1 MKVVDFLQEVENSF
15 SVSALRF
22 SYWLGNCLIPPLF
35 AVSMQL
41 LLFSQGSGGRFAS
54 AVWFIWSSCWNDILD
69 PSQIS
74 VNRICQG
81 VSVSF
86 YTPLTGVQ
94 YIRSMVGTFNML
106 VGWGKILLVL
116 YWLIFRILTDFLKSF
131 YMVIEI
137 SVWESDKSFRLCM
150 CRSIETLSKIWI
162 LA

>member
-1 MKVVDFLQEVENSF
+1 MWRFFVRSRKLVQVLGWFGEFFVKKRGVCLVLFWLGF
-15 SVSALRF
+15 SV
-22 SYWLGNCLIPPLF
+22 P
-35 AVSMQL
+35 MQL
-41 LLFSQGSGGRFAS
+41 LLFRQGSGGRFAS

-94 YIRSMVGTFNML
+94 YIRPMVGHL
-106 VGWGKILLVL
+106 ICLSVEKKILLVL

-137 SVWESDKSFRLCM
+137 SVWESDKSFRLCI
-150 CRSIETLSKIWI
+150 CRSIETLS
-162 LA
+162 